1 MLNDPNVKFTS
12 RCVVACGAGAIGYS
26 VYQRDILQI
35 LTGIILLECG
45 ICWVVE
51 LNIVFARPMGGAAD
65 E

>member
-12 RCVVACGAGAIGYS
+12 RCVVACGAGAIGYG